1 MDGFGGDYVR
11 VIGVTGG
18 IGTGKSTVCK
28 MLETE
33 GGYVVSADE
42 ISHKI
47 LEPGGV
53 AYDEVFDTFGTVDR
67 VELAKVVFADEGAL
81 KKLNKIT
88 HKHIAAE
95 ILSEIS
101 TVKAR
106 EDGRY
111 KFIVL
116 EVPLPVKEGFLEVAD
131 YVVAV
136 GADEEIRV
144 RRLCQQRG
152 FDEES
157 ARARIANQPMPDVY
171 AAIADVVIDN
181 NEDDLQSLLKVIKGV
196 I

>member
-1 MDGFGGDYVR
+1 MK

-47 LEPGGV
+47 LEPGG
-53 AYDEVFDTFGTVDR
+53 AAHDEVFDTFGTVDR
-67 VELAKVVFADEGAL
+67 AELAKIVFADEDSL
-81 KKLNKIT
+81 EKLNKIT

-101 TVKAR
+101 TAKAR
-106 EDGRY
+106 EDVGY

-116 EVPLPVKEGFLEVAD
+116 EVPLPVREGFLDIAD
-131 YVVAV
+131 YVIAV
-136 GADEEIRV
+136 EADEEIRV
-144 RRLCQQRG
+144 RRLCRQRG
-152 FDEES
+152 FDEVS
-157 ARARIANQPMPDVY
+157 ARARIANQPIPDVY
-171 AAIADVVIDN
+171 AAIANVVIDN
-181 NEDDLQSLLKVIKGV
+181 SEDGLSDLLKVIKGV
-196 I
+196 IY